1 VNRRT
6 KSSLLWGIVGGMTFV
21 VLAQGYLIL
30 FGSLPI
36 GWVGLAAIGLLI
48 AAVVATVSYTVEPRL
63 AAVGR

>member
-1 VNRRT
+1 
-6 KSSLLWGIVGGMTFV
+6 MTFV

-30 FGSLPI
+30 LGSLPI

-48 AAVVATVSYTVEPRL
+48 AAVVATVSYMVEPRL